1 MASKI
6 QSHNFYVAITPYKV
20 EDSSADEFNLLNVR
34 TAYDDRRKYFYVD
47 LHAGW
52 NTGWGG
58 FGCILMGA
66 DDPLTGPKYV
76 KVKDS
81 PKNSQKTINEMG
93 ANLEQAKDAIA
104 WLFNKR
110 DWQRLYLAVRNI
122 ALNGYID
129 PYRQQMEKLMQPEP
143 KGEPIVKQVD
153 VMGLMN
159 ALSTT
164 GRAKLSD
171 FAKPIESENEEPE
184 VPESVSKGGVLKQY
198 AEQKKKTPDA
208 MLLFRHKDFYKLFN
222 EDAKAAAPI
231 LGIRCVGFKND
242 PDTCMSVFPKHAL
255 DTYLPKLI
263 RAGKRVAICDVIN
276 DELSNNKNQE
286 DNTMRLNLN
295 ANKTNESANVAMQ
308 PQVNNNAAPAIE
320 DAVAEEI
327 KDVEVQEV
335 QDIVPVATPKPA
347 ETPAETKDS
356 TPAVTVPLSDHG
368 TLVVAGMPKPKDKPA
383 MPQRDKNGKFLK
395 KSEAKAEPKPDPEAV
410 GELAGMLTRVNLV
423 VYKTKKGADAPMIV
437 GFSGED
443 DERWKKLHEA
453 KPKWVSAGYRKNDEG
468 TKQYHLM
475 FGSRYMA
482 VAKALCEAYNT
493 TDKAAWDKAEQ
504 ACAGCYDGIV
514 SGFKAEREAK
524 KQERAAA
531 REAAEPAAKIYTNED
546 VAAMLRKVLAG
557 GNVPEDIERLLK
569 AA

>member
-6 QSHNFYVAITPYKV
+6 KSHTFYVAIDPYKAGAN
-20 EDSSADEFNLLNVR
+20 EETFNELSVM
-34 TAYDDRRKYFYVD
+34 TAYDDHRKHFYIS

-52 NTGWGG
+52 KSSYGG
-58 FGCILMGA
+58 HGCIFMGP
-66 DDPLTGPKYV
+66 DDPLTAPKYV

-335 QDIVPVATPKPA
+335 QDVVPVATPKPA
-347 ETPAETKDS
+347 ETPAETKAEDS

-368 TLVVAGMPKPKDKPA
+368 TMVIAGMP
-383 MPQRDKNGKFLK
+383 
-395 KSEAKAEPKPDPEAV
+395 KAEPKPDPEAV

-443 DERWKKLHEA
+443 DERWKKLHDE

-531 REAAEPAAKIYTNED
+531 REAAGPAPEKTYTNED

-557 GNVPEDIERLLK
+557 GSVPEEIERLLK